1 MANSKHKFH
10 QLQQITT
17 DTLLGRD
24 TAANGDVETISV
36 GGGIEFTGSGGI
48 QTSAFTGD
56 ATKAAG
62 GTSLTLATVNS
73 NVGSFGS
80 ATQVGTFTVNA
91 KGLITAASNT
101 SISIPSTAISDFT
114 EAVQDVMGGILL
126 DSNTLDWTYTDAA
139 NTLSADVKTQMS
151 LTSDASGI
159 KLFGDA
165 ASPGNNFFYGTNG
178 SGVKGW
184 YAVSTGVTDHGAL
197 TGLSDDDHTIYALLA
212 GRSSGQVLI
221 GGTGASQT
229 LTLNSTSNATKGLVA
244 LNTAGGNVTIGGG
257 ATASEL
263 RLLEPSA
270 SGTNYV
276 AFISPALAANI
287 TYTLPTADAAGVFKS
302 NGSGTM
308 SVAKI
313 AVSDLATGTDGELIT
328 WDASGN
334 PATVAVGTAGHVLTS
349 NGAGAAPT
357 FQAPAGG
364 SSSSG
369 IAGSVQFSNGSG
381 GFSSDATNF
390 FWDDSTNQL
399 QLTGGSSYAIRIQ
412 GQGNGVD
419 ASAASAVTGAYLPF
433 RSNTNATGDVNV
445 SIANSNSSSSTAG
458 AALSLGVATGGG
470 DAYVKL
476 NTGEITYI
484 LGIDNSHA
492 DNVVVFGVGTSPSA
506 MTSNNIVLNSSN
518 VGVATLTPTA
528 RLHLPAGTAT
538 ASSAPLKLTSGT
550 ALTTAE
556 DGAIEYHGSHLYF
569 TIGSTRYQLDQ
580 QAASISDGDKGDITV
595 SSSGTVWTIDNLA
608 VTNAKINDVS
618 FAKLTSGTING
629 SVTGTL
635 ATAET
640 FAIEYPGG
648 GVFGLYVDDGTATT
662 KIFSKD
668 QTQYVEANDLD
679 VRLGSGGTRLQ
690 YIDGVMRLY
699 DSDASHFI
707 GFTTPST
714 GNLTTSYTLTF
725 PTTDGNPNQVLTT
738 DGSGALSWTTAAT
751 GDVTGPGSSSTDG
764 LVLFSDTTGKVLK
777 QSTLGAGVLTLNVFG
792 VASTVTAPAGTIVG
806 TTDTQTL
813 TNKAIT
819 PRVTSTTSSSTP
831 APATTDDMYIL
842 TALAASATFSAPGAG
857 VQGQQLTVRIK
868 DNGTAR
874 TLSWNS
880 GTNGYRAMG
889 VTLPTTTVVNKTTY
903 VRFIYNA
910 TDSKWDCIANI
921 TEA

>member
-10 QLQQITT
+10 QLQQIAT

-24 TAANGDVETISV
+24 TAATGDVETISV

-114 EAVQDVMGGILL
+114 EAVQDVMGGILV
-126 DSNTLDWTYTDAA
+126 DSNTLDWTYTDGS
-139 NTLSADVKTQMS
+139 NTLSAEVKTQMS

-159 KLFGDA
+159 KLSGDSATPGNSKYYGTDGTGTKGFFTLPGGGGSSAGSSGDVQFSDGAGAFLSDGASFNYNTTTNKLTIGGATGYALDMTGTGTGGLQVVPSGSITGAHNAVRISGDA
-165 ASPGNNFFYGTNG
+165 TGSMNILLTN
-178 SGVKGW
+178 
-184 YAVSTGVTDHGAL
+184 T
-197 TGLSDDDHTIYALLA
+197 
-212 GRSSGQVLI
+212 
-221 GGTGASQT
+221 
-229 LTLNSTSNATKGLVA
+229 NTSNA
-244 LNTAGGNVTIGGG
+244 
-257 ATASEL
+257 
-263 RLLEPSA
+263 
-270 SGTNYV
+270 
-276 AFISPALAANI
+276 AAH
-287 TYTLPTADAAGVFKS
+287 
-302 NGSGTM
+302 
-308 SVAKI
+308 AKI
-313 AVSDLATGTDGELIT
+313 SAT
-328 WDASGN
+328 
-334 PATVAVGTAGHVLTS
+334 TS
-349 NGAGAAPT
+349 A
-357 FQAPAGG
+357 
-364 SSSSG
+364 
-369 IAGSVQFSNGSG
+369 
-381 GFSSDATNF
+381 
-390 FWDDSTNQL
+390 
-399 QLTGGSSYAIRIQ
+399 
-412 GQGNGVD
+412 
-419 ASAASAVTGAYLPF
+419 
-433 RSNTNATGDVNV
+433 
-445 SIANSNSSSSTAG
+445 
-458 AALSLGVATGGG
+458 GGG
-470 DAYVKL
+470 DPFINLATAEVGYVI
-476 NTGEITYI
+476 GV
-484 LGIDNSHA
+484 DNSA
-492 DNVVVFGVGTSPSA
+492 SDKLIIGVGTDPST
-506 MTSNNIVLNSSN
+506 MSTPNLTFSSTNIGVNTISS
-518 VGVATLTPTA
+518 PTA
-528 RLHLPAGTAT
+528 KLHFPAHSAT
-538 ASSAPLKLTSGT
+538 ANSAPIKFTSGT
-550 ALTTAE
+550 AMTTPE
-556 DGAIEYHGSHLYF
+556 DGAFEYHGSHLYF

-714 GNLTTSYTLTF
+714 ANLTTSYTLTF

-777 QSTLGAGVLTLNVFG
+777 QSALGAGVVTVNVSG
-792 VASTVTAPAGTIVG
+792 VASTVTAPSGTIVG

-819 PRVTSTTSSSTP
+819 PRVTSTTSSSSP

-842 TALAASATFSAPGAG
+842 TALAATATFSAPGAG
-857 VQGQQLTVRIK
+857 VQGQQLTIRIK

-903 VRFIYNA
+903 VRFIYNS